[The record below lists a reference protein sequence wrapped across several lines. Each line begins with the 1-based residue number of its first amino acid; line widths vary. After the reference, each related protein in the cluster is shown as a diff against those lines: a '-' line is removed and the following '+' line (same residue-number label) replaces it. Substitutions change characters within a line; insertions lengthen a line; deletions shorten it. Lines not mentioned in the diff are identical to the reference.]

1 MCAFPAPRLY
11 GRAVTISLC
20 CPLCRRPVTEDGAVL
35 RCSACG
41 AGYPVED
48 GIPRLLHDGLPG
60 IAEKR
65 REIEGWVAMAR
76 EEGWYEADDAVDA
89 HLPFLCRDLGWDDR
103 NWRANEHSFSLLLER
118 HVRPGLRVL
127 EVGAAKCWGAQHL
140 VPRGCEYVATDILAD
155 PLIGLGRGA
164 FYAARVGTFLRVQAD
179 AERLPFATGTFDV
192 TYGVAT
198 LHHALDLGRMVREL
212 ARVTR
217 RGGVVAALNE
227 GTRAVRRS
235 GDVPDQQHERAFGI
249 NEHVHTLYAYLWA
262 FARAGLLVRRIEQA
276 EGYEDLR
283 RRRIA
288 GRLLRLPLVGRSAST
303 FFSQTCHGY
312 SGVTLFA
319 RKLVR

>member
-1 MCAFPAPRLY
+1 
-11 GRAVTISLC
+11 VTI
-20 CPLCRRPVTEDGAVL
+20 PL
-35 RCSACG
+35 RCSLCKRPVVEADRGLRCTG
-41 AGYPVED
+41 CAAEYAVED
-48 GIPRLLHDGLPG
+48 GVPRMLHDDLPG

-76 EEGWYEADDAVDA
+76 EEGWYEADDEVDA

-103 NWRANEHSFSLLLER
+103 NWRANEHSFSLLLDR
-118 HVRPGLRVL
+118 HARPGMRVL

-140 VPRGCEYVATDILAD
+140 VPRGCEYVGTDILAD

-164 FYAARVGTFLRVQAD
+164 FYEQRVGPFRRVQAD
-179 AERLPFATGTFDV
+179 GEHLPFADGTFDLA
-192 TYGVAT
+192 YCVAT
-198 LHHALDLGRMVREL
+198 LHHALDLDRMVREL

-235 GDVPDQQHERAFGI
+235 GEVPDQQHERAFGI

-262 FARAGLLVRRIEQA
+262 FTRAGLVVRRVEQA
-276 EGYEDLR
+276 EGYEHLR

-288 GRLLRLPLVGRSAST
+288 GRLLRLPVVGRSAST

-312 SGVTLFA
+312 SGVSLYA
-319 RKLVR
+319 RKMWR